1 MLYAYVFPSLTLAI
15 QSIVLNIN
23 TLPISIL
30 ILIATM
36 LALLEFEPAISARK
50 LIIFQDF
57 TNVYLWFPELLMV
70 YQEFDG
76 FVFPWEKNLK
86 VHITMWTSESQT
98 LKIQFTT
105 SEWRW
110 GANGDLKEANA
121 IQKCVFLNTFSS

>member
-1 MLYAYVFPSLTLAI
+1 MSYAYVFPSLTLAI
-15 QSIVLNIN
+15 QSIVLNIS

-76 FVFPWEKNLK
+76 FVFP
-86 VHITMWTSESQT
+86 
-98 LKIQFTT
+98 
-105 SEWRW
+105 
-110 GANGDLKEANA
+110 
-121 IQKCVFLNTFSS
+121 